1 MRKVLLLTIGAFIC
15 NYSFSQFVD
24 DVAKNA
30 WFVPYG
36 TARSVSVGGAIGA
49 LGGDITSTSVNPA
62 GLGFYKTSEFVISP
76 SFLMNNNKADY
87 RGSVLDNIKKSTF
100 QLGTTGVVF
109 GGKMN
114 RPGRSSAF
122 SISINQL
129 ASYNNKVSYS
139 GLNNYSSYS
148 EQYLEQLVDNNANIQ
163 SASNDYPFGSSLAFF
178 TYLIDSI
185 SGPSGSLEGYRS
197 LVPVDNGNSVQQQ
210 YDETTGGGIYEI
222 SFGFASNNNDKL
234 MLGASLNVPLSFYTQ
249 DITYT
254 ETDPTNNTNND
265 FAYST
270 FTQNHSLNG
279 IGLNARFGLIYRPE
293 QSLRLGLAI
302 HTPSF
307 MNYTDKLK
315 AAITTDTEGYAGVQ
329 TSKSSDFSNAVDQT
343 RYNEITP
350 YKIVASAAYV
360 FKEVENIKLQKG
372 FITADVEYV
381 NHRGSRFLQQADDN
395 GYYNDATDDYYRSLN
410 DVIKSYY
417 KGALNFRLGGEIKF
431 SPYAI
436 RLGAA
441 YYGSP
446 YDDKQL
452 KANRIMAAG
461 GLGYRNHG
469 FFIDLT
475 IAETFNK
482 DVSFPYR
489 ISDKANSFAGL
500 KNQRLNVLLTAGFKF

>member
-1 MRKVLLLTIGAFIC
+1 
-15 NYSFSQFVD
+15 
-24 DVAKNA
+24 
-30 WFVPYG
+30 
-36 TARSVSVGGAIGA
+36 
-49 LGGDITSTSVNPA
+49 
-62 GLGFYKTSEFVISP
+62 
-76 SFLMNNNKADY
+76 
-87 RGSVLDNIKKSTF
+87 
-100 QLGTTGVVF
+100 
-109 GGKMN
+109 
-114 RPGRSSAF
+114 
-122 SISINQL
+122 
-129 ASYNNKVSYS
+129 
-139 GLNNYSSYS
+139 
-148 EQYLEQLVDNNANIQ
+148 
-163 SASNDYPFGSSLAFF
+163 
-178 TYLIDSI
+178 
-185 SGPSGSLEGYRS
+185 
-197 LVPVDNGNSVQQQ
+197 
-210 YDETTGGGIYEI
+210 
-222 SFGFASNNNDKL
+222 
-234 MLGASLNVPLSFYTQ
+234 
-249 DITYT
+249 
-254 ETDPTNNTNND
+254 
-265 FAYST
+265 
-270 FTQNHSLNG
+270 LNG

-307 MNYTDKLK
+307 MSYTDKLK

-360 FKEVENIKLQKG
+360 FKEVENVKLQKG

-436 RLGAA
+436 RVGGA

-482 DVSFPYR
+482 DVNFPYR
-489 ISDKANSFAGL
+489 LSDKANTFAEL